1 MTDSPR
7 EPTPMS
13 DALVEE
19 LDRRKAAALRDPSSL
34 VPWDTIRQRLGL
46 SSGDT
51 SRDNVSQ

>member
-46 SSGDT
+46 PSGDT